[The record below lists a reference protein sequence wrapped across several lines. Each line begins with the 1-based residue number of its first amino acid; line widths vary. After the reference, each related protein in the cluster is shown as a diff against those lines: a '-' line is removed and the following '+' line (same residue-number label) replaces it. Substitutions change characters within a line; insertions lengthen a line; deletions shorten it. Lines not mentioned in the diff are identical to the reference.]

1 MKEPLDIGLSEVKD
15 CPVTPTVLCLRSI
28 RSTSTLSISHLTLV
42 PPQIAASPSSQ
53 LDQYRATPMLCWLRR
68 DKKKKMLITDKDQHT
83 LGLGVHAVGA
93 HASCG
98 CRTEMHARAEKE
110 DRGLPVLRK

>member
-1 MKEPLDIGLSEVKD
+1 MSSVNTFHVDSLYQPLDLS
-15 CPVTPTVLCLRSI
+15 TAANSCLSFESI
-28 RSTSTLSISHLTLV
+28 RPIQSNANALL
-42 PPQIAASPSSQ
+42 ASQ
-53 LDQYRATPMLCWLRR
+53 RQ
-68 DKKKKMLITDKDQHT
+68 KKKKMLITDKDQHT
-83 LGLGVHAVGA
+83 LGLGVHAVGV